1 LWQGF
6 EYLRIVSFVNF
17 TATLSWE
24 CVPELKKGA
33 AAIET
38 PSVITAMISSIIFW
52 EGSGG
57 GIGAKVD

>member
-1 LWQGF
+1 
-6 EYLRIVSFVNF
+6 
-17 TATLSWE
+17 
-24 CVPELKKGA
+24 LKKGA

-57 GIGAKVD
+57 GIGAKVDSKVAIELSITVAAAATNASRFREYI